1 MYCPVIAIAGGKTVT
16 PVHGRHYGKILR
28 GKLGALEDDYLE
40 HFDPTD
46 LIQKLEEWETILGAD
61 PELVQRLRTIDQDTE
76 KSSSTDVLDE
86 ELARPR
92 PKLRGPR
99 P

>member
-1 MYCPVIAIAGGKTVT
+1 MAELSGAFQGG
-16 PVHGRHYGKILR
+16 G
-28 GKLGALEDDYLE
+28 GALADDYLE

-76 KSSSTDVLDE
+76 KSSSSAVLDE

-92 PKLRGPR
+92 PKLREPR